1 MHVIAVTAYTDHMLC
16 FSLALFA
23 GLDLDYANGI
33 YRFPDGSTLI
43 TEGAS
48 IKEQKASAVYLVDS
62 LGVLLWAYL
71 NGDLIWAHSANP
83 TSGGDI
89 IISDTE
95 NDRAI
100 IVNKR
105 GEIVW
110 EYSDGLNYV
119 NDAKEIAP
127 GRVLI
132 SDRDNS
138 RVIEVDT
145 ASRSIVWSYTA
156 LDHQHNPD
164 RLPNGNTI
172 IANSGVN
179 RIVEVDS
186 LGNIVW
192 TYSGTLNWPRDADRL
207 SNGNTLITD
216 TRGWRII
223 IVNPAGQI
231 VWQQS
236 VGFFNLI
243 YDSDML
249 ANGHILYSSTNSIQ
263 PSVIEID
270 TATRDTLWQYPET
283 RKVLVDTFWV
293 MNPSSGC
300 SLFVQTFRPED
311 ASASR
316 PYPPVI
322 IIPGGNGYGSA
333 GGFSILA
340 HKTAQEGFIATL
352 FDPDG
357 RGQSTNGGSYT
368 TEDYNGFIHQDGLR
382 QVMLLAA
389 SLPYSDPSNLGLWS
403 QSYGVTMAAGALARY
418 PGDPFCKFLL
428 DWEGPADRSQT
439 CADSGG
445 HVPVP
450 ADSEAFWQEREAAR
464 FMKNLEVFYLRF
476 QTQVDHNTSITDN
489 IHAIALVDSATSTA
503 YGGAGRC
510 PWTRVNDSTMN
521 QPNTVYTVDSPPV
534 WVSEQAD
541 FQNLVTARDFLYLH
555 ELVAMDYLPAR
566 EHTDFY
572 RTPALS
578 AWPNPFIRSVR
589 FSLQPGT
596 RGETI
601 LIYRSD
607 GSLVRRIDNPGQE
620 TFWDGTD
627 RAGKPVPPGVYI
639 ARWGRETVKM
649 VRVVE

>member
-1 MHVIAVTAYTDHMLC
+1 MRASNPARYTDLMHC
-16 FSLALFA
+16 FLVLLFA
-23 GLDLDYANGI
+23 GLDLDYVHGI
-33 YRFPDGSTLI
+33 YRYPDGSTLI

-48 IKEQKASAVYLVDS
+48 IKGQKASAVYLVDS

-100 IVNKR
+100 IVNRR
-105 GEIVW
+105 GEIIW
-110 EYSDGLNYV
+110 EYSDGLDYV

-127 GRVLI
+127 GRIMI

-138 RVIEVDT
+138 RVIVIDT
-145 ASRSIVWSYTA
+145 ASGNIVWSYTA

-164 RLPNGNTI
+164 RLPNGNTV

-186 LGNIVW
+186 LGNTVW
-192 TYSGTLNWPRDADRL
+192 TYSVNLNWPRDADRL

-223 IVNPAGQI
+223 IVNPAGEI
-231 VWQQS
+231 VWQQN

-249 ANGHILYSSTNSIQ
+249 ANGRILYSSTNSIL

-270 TATRDTLWQYPET
+270 TATRDTVWQYPET
-283 RKVLVDTFWV
+283 RRVLVDTFWV
-293 MNPSSGC
+293 MNPASGC
-300 SLFVQTFRPED
+300 SLFVQAFRPED
-311 ASASR
+311 ASPSR

-333 GGFSILA
+333 EGFPLLA
-340 HKTAQEGFIATL
+340 HKTAQEGFIAVL

-357 RGQSTNGGSYT
+357 RGQSTNNGAYT
-368 TEDYNGFIHQDGLR
+368 TEDYNGFIHQEGLH
-382 QVMLLAA
+382 QVMRLA
-389 SLPYSDPSNLGLWS
+389 SGLPYSDPSNLGIWS
-403 QSYGVTMAAGALARY
+403 QSYGVTMASGALARY

-428 DWEGPADRSQT
+428 DWEGPSDRSQT

-464 FMKNLEVFYLRF
+464 FMKDVEVFYLRF
-476 QTQVDHNTSITDN
+476 QTQVDHNTSIADN
-489 IHAIALVDSATSTA
+489 IHAIALVDSATSAA
-503 YGGAGRC
+503 YGGSGRC

-521 QPNTVYTVDSPPV
+521 HPNTVYTLASPPV
-534 WVSEQAD
+534 WVPEQAD
-541 FQNLVTARDFLYLH
+541 FQNLITARDFLYLH
-555 ELVAMDYLPAR
+555 ELVAMDYLPID
-566 EHTDFY
+566 EMPDFE
-572 RTPALS
+572 RPSTIS
-578 AWPNPFIRSVR
+578 AWPNPFIGGVC
-589 FSLQPGT
+589 FSLPA
-596 RGETI
+596 RAAGEPL
-601 LIYRSD
+601 LIYRAD
-607 GSLVRRIDNPGQE
+607 GGLVRIIENPRQK

-627 RAGKPVPPGVYI
+627 RSGKPAPPGVYL
-639 ARWGRETVKM
+639 ARWGREILKI
-649 VRVVE
+649 VRVGD